1 MATEKKETAKKAD
14 FQTPAAFLAAQNGEK
29 TYVVNIVKRYKGD
42 NTRTLQV
49 DDHPHATVPTEEDIE
64 VCEAE
69 YYELKRSANL
79 RKETNKMIEKLE
91 RETQERGGAL

>member
-1 MATEKKETAKKAD
+1 MATEKKEITKKAD
-14 FQTPAAFLAAQNGEK
+14 FQTPAASLAAQNGEK

-42 NTRTLQV
+42 NSRTIQV
-49 DDHPHATVPTEEDIE
+49 DDHPHAVVPTEEDVE

-69 YYELKRSANL
+69 YFELKRSAEL
-79 RKETNKMIEKLE
+79 RKATNRMLEKLE